1 MTPAFTDP
9 AARLRWD
16 VYFAKVGHLLARAG
30 ADAAELRGELEAHV
44 ADSMAAGSGDSE
56 LGRLDLALSR
66 LGEPAHYLR
75 PLIAN
80 QLIER
85 GTRSY
90 SPSTIA
96 RGLSH
101 SVLAG
106 SRRTVIALGFGLGY
120 LLLAIFA
127 CMAILKPL
135 WGEHVGLFRNAD
147 GTVSA
152 GIVARSAGS
161 QELLGWW
168 SIPIALLLTG
178 LLYIALT
185 KALRVLRHR
194 R

>member
-9 AARLRWD
+9 AARLCWD
-16 VYFAKVGHLLARAG
+16 AYFAKVGHLLSRAG

-56 LGRLDLALSR
+56 LGRLGLALSR

-75 PLIAN
+75 PLIAD

-101 SVLAG
+101 SVLSG
-106 SRRTVIALGFGLGY
+106 SRRTAIALGFGLGY

-127 CMAILKPL
+127 GMAILKPL

-152 GIVARSAGS
+152 GIVARAAGS

-185 KALRVLRHR
+185 KGLRVLRHR

>member
-1 MTPAFTDP
+1 MTPAFADP

-16 VYFAKVGHLLARAG
+16 AYFADVRRSLARAG
-30 ADAAELRGELEAHV
+30 ADAAELQRDLEAHV
-44 ADSMAAGSGDSE
+44 ADSMAAASGGSE

-66 LGEPAHYLR
+66 LGQPEDYLR
-75 PLIAN
+75 PLLAD

-85 GTRSY
+85 GTQTY
-90 SPSTIA
+90 SPVTIA
-96 RGLSH
+96 RGLSY

-106 SRRTVIALGFGLGY
+106 SRRTMIALGFGFGY

-127 CMAILKPL
+127 GMAILKPL
-135 WGEHVGLFRNAD
+135 WGDHVGVFRNAD

-152 GIVARSAGS
+152 GIVTRVDGA

-168 SIPIALLLTG
+168 SIPIALLLAA
-178 LLYIALT
+178 LLYVALT
-185 KALRVLRHR
+185 KGLRTLRHR